1 MIYKWHKENYRKYVS
16 NSFVTIGQNDKD
28 NSAIYKTFEN
38 LFNFYES
45 YVSLIFFFQN
55 SDFTPKTCVSYIIK
69 FYLETMENNARKSY
83 RKEYKVYGKAL

>member
-45 YVSLIFFFQN
+45 YVSLIFFFSKFGFYSKNVRVIYNKVLFRNNGEQRQ
-55 SDFTPKTCVSYIIK
+55 KIISK
-69 FYLETMENNARKSY
+69 RI
-83 RKEYKVYGKAL
+83 